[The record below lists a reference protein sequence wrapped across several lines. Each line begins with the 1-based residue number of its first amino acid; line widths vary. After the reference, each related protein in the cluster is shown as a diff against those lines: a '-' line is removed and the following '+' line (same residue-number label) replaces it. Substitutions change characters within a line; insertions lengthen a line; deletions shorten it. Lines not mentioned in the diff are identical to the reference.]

1 MIFLYS
7 GTPGSGKSLHAAQII
22 INGLKHKRPIIC
34 NFDIAQNVKGREYFT
49 CKDNEQLTPEYLM
62 QYSRDYFKD
71 KKIQEDKILLII
83 DECQMLFNA
92 REWSVFNRK
101 AWLKFFTTHRH
112 YGYCIVLVAQ
122 FDRMIDR
129 QIRSLIEYEYIHRK
143 LSNFGWRGMMLNI
156 IFGGKT
162 FVAVKSWYPLKEKVG
177 SEFFHAR
184 KKLYRIY
191 DSYQTF

>member
-22 INGLKHKRPIIC
+22 FNGLKHKRPIIC
-34 NFDIAQNVKGREYFT
+34 NFDIAQNVIGRQYFT
-49 CKDNEQLTPEYLM
+49 YKDNEQLTPEYLM

-156 IFGGKT
+156 IFGG
-162 FVAVKSWYPLKEKVG
+162 
-177 SEFFHAR
+177 
-184 KKLYRIY
+184 
-191 DSYQTF
+191 